1 MGNYQHKYNNIYCLC
16 GCGERL
22 GKQQQKYKS
31 LECNRRQI
39 NKLAQRKRAKNKADR
54 VRQREKILLTH
65 EQRSAIT
72 KLSSAKRWEGKI
84 LKTYIPKPKKLID
97 FNRGTTAGWMRYMRA
112 NPIYAAMVTRG
123 QSLTAY
129 SQSMVWK

>member
-1 MGNYQHKYNNIYCLC
+1 MYQHKHNNIYCLC

-54 VRQREKILLTH
+54 IRYKAKKTLLTH
-65 EQRSAIT
+65 EQRSAAVI
-72 KLSSAKRWEGKI
+72 LSQAKRWEGKI

-97 FNRGTTAGWMRYMRA
+97 FNRGTTTGWMWYMRE
-112 NPIYAAMVTRG
+112 NPGYAAPILKGKSIEQYVGGMFR
-123 QSLTAY
+123 
-129 SQSMVWK
+129 